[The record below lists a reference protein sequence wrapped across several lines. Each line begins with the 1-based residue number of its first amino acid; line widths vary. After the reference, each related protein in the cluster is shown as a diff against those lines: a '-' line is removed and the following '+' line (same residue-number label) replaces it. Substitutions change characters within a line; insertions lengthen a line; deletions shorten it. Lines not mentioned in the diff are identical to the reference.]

1 MHYLTRQRLHLSR
14 FHPLMKV
21 LLSLYILS
29 VAGGV
34 WVAALKYTDRA
45 SWSSEGA
52 GLYIAGSAPG
62 SGAGSAEADPFRD
75 PLGGTAEGVAQSE
88 GLSRRQLI
96 DIVHPHLFTVPIVL
110 FILGHLLHLT
120 RLPDKLKLAIN
131 AGAFLSFFATFL
143 LPFVIR
149 SQRSLAPLMIVAGS
163 MMLLSFALLCLIP
176 LWETWLGKPGDH
188 DFDAVPRREPKA

>member
-29 VAGGV
+29 VAGAV
-34 WVAALKYTDRA
+34 YVATLKYSERA
-45 SWSSEGA
+45 EWSGGGVAEYVAGNGGA
-52 GLYIAGSAPG
+52 DAA
-62 SGAGSAEADPFRD
+62 ADAFGD
-75 PLGGTAEGVAQSE
+75 PLAGTPEGRATHE

-96 DIVHPHLFTVPIVL
+96 DIVHPHLFSVPIVL

-120 RLPDKLKLAIN
+120 RLPDWLKLAIN

-149 SQRSLAPLMIVAGS
+149 SERALAPLLVVSGCV
-163 MMLLSFALLCLIP
+163 MLLCFALLCIIP
-176 LWETWLGKPGDH
+176 LWETWLGKPGER
-188 DFDAVPRREPKA
+188 DFDAIPRLRREG